1 MSNNSNNN
9 FKEDNEKEENKR
21 KFLNN
26 NVNNVRNVLRLPSNK
41 LPLIDNIICTDYDKL
56 YDELKLEFYERIV
69 IKNYDFINNILI
81 FDKTNFLA
89 QTKTEHTVKI
99 KENNKFLLIISN
111 QTDDIVNK
119 ETKC

>member
-1 MSNNSNNN
+1 MSNNSNNT
-9 FKEDNEKEENKR
+9 
-21 KFLNN
+21 NN
-26 NVNNVRNVLRLPSNK
+26 TNNTNNIRNVLRLPSNK

-99 KENNKFLLIISN
+99 KENNRFLLIISN

>member
-1 MSNNSNNN
+1 MSNN
-9 FKEDNEKEENKR
+9 NEKEENKR